1 MAKQIS
7 ERRLNRLLE
16 LNKKLVLEDD
26 FTKKIK
32 IISNS
37 IKDIL
42 EVDRCTIF
50 IHDNS
55 TKSLWSVYVDGVSY
69 IEIPDT
75 KGIASEVFKTKKS
88 MVVNDA
94 QNSKHFNKDVD
105 KGSGYTT
112 RAILAVP
119 IMGYGDRVLG
129 VMQLINKLD
138 GIGKFNEEDE
148 SVLDYV
154 MGHISAYLELML
166 QGK

>member
-16 LNKKLVLEDD
+16 LNKRLVLEDD

-69 IEIPDT
+69 IE
-75 KGIASEVFKTKKS
+75 
-88 MVVNDA
+88 
-94 QNSKHFNKDVD
+94 
-105 KGSGYTT
+105 
-112 RAILAVP
+112 L
-119 IMGYGDRVLG
+119 
-129 VMQLINKLD
+129 
-138 GIGKFNEEDE
+138 
-148 SVLDYV
+148 
-154 MGHISAYLELML
+154 
-166 QGK
+166 